1 MQLLIYTLKVRYLL
15 FSYLTFF
22 IIISYPQEISSQ
34 HDTIKANNWLEKV
47 EKSGTDLNTEQK
59 IKLINDAA
67 QIFKANHKYRRMYNC
82 VFALY
87 MIGRVQNDYKIVL
100 PHIMKISSEIKN
112 KKDKADADFVIAWIF
127 EAIGDVHFSLTKYKV
142 ILKPYIEL
150 NDTLKLAGSYNNLGN
165 IYNRLRDYHNAI
177 RYLEKAIDL
186 KSFLNDAADLSKSV
200 YNLGLAHLYNNNPEK
215 ARSYIIRA
223 NELKKRPLGDFE
235 IRMAETYLM
244 SKDYDKANELAN
256 KAVNLYYKTN
266 KKDDPYYLKILGDI
280 TQAQNKYEEA
290 EAIYE
295 KALKYKKE
303 ILDRR
308 EIVKILLPLAT
319 AQLALNKTDEA
330 LKNIDEA
337 IEMVKPSKI
346 KKSDLQILD
355 KNWEPKNDMY
365 YIDLHAAKAQCMIN
379 KYKQNKQFFYLQQA
393 DNLFTRCFTFIDD
406 MKMFYE
412 ESSAKIDLN
421 KDAKPIF
428 SQCIDNKIKMFEV
441 TKDNKYIE
449 EAFIV
454 AQKFNSFSLREQI
467 SEKTALDVAITDPI
481 KKETYTQ
488 LKTAYLNASF
498 KLNGDFTSEAFKEY
512 EDHKNKFYDFE
523 QSLQKEYP
531 KFKKIKAQIET
542 ISSTQIQEILKR
554 DEVFIN
560 YYIGLENIYG
570 FYITKS
576 KFSYF
581 LVKNDLQF
589 SQSLQKYLNILS
601 GKATID
607 QLTAKEFSENA
618 HLLYKRLIAPD
629 ISSLMDVRKMIIVPD
644 GPLFRIP
651 FEALMTNNGSWQK
664 KENFLISKY
673 DIKYLYYCQQLKMP
687 KPKVHVN
694 DFLGIGLEYDKYT
707 LESMKDLKKD
717 TIPDWIHEKFRSE
730 SLSHLYFAD
739 DEIEALTRFFRG
751 KTFINEKALKFNVI
765 NHVHNKNIIHISA
778 HSCVDFQYPENSAII
793 LQKNLQNPD
802 NILSYKDIL
811 AMNLNCQMVTLSSCN
826 SASGK
831 ILDGE
836 SVASLSKAFF
846 ESGSR
851 SVVGS
856 YWSVPDEMSKLF
868 MESFYSK
875 LSDGLSKDE
884 ALRAV
889 KLEIMDMDNTM
900 VNPAYKIPPYWA
912 AWVVYGDTD
921 PIETGFGKYWIWV
934 LLIAVSL
941 IIFVVYFIRKNR
953 RTA

>member
-1 MQLLIYTLKVRYLL
+1 MV
-15 FSYLTFF
+15 
-22 IIISYPQEISSQ
+22 SQ
-34 HDTIKANNWLEKV
+34 HDTIKANQWLEKV
-47 EKSGTDLNTEQK
+47 EKSGTDLKIEQK
-59 IKLINDAA
+59 IKLLNDASR
-67 QIFKANHKYRRMYNC
+67 IFKVNHKYNQMYKC
-82 VFALY
+82 AFALY
-87 MIGRVQNDYKIVL
+87 RIGRVQKDYKIVL
-100 PHIMKISSEIKN
+100 PHIMKISSEITS
-112 KKDKADADFVIAWIF
+112 KKEKANADFIIAWIF
-127 EAIGDVHFSLTKYKV
+127 EAMGDVHFSLNKYKGSV
-142 ILKPYIEL
+142 KTYTEIK
-150 NDTLKLAGSYNNLGN
+150 DSSRLADSYNNLGN
-165 IYNRLRDYHNAI
+165 IYTRLRDYHNAI
-177 RYLEKAIDL
+177 RCLEKAIDL
-186 KSFLNDAADLSKSV
+186 KLNLNDAGDLSRSV
-200 YNLGLAHLYNNNPEK
+200 YNLGLAHLYNNNPVK
-215 ARSYIIRA
+215 ARSYIIQA

-244 SKDYDKANELAN
+244 SKDYDKAYDLAN
-256 KAVNLYYKTN
+256 TAVNLYYKTN
-266 KKDDPYYLKILGDI
+266 KKDDPYFLKILGDI
-280 TQAQNKYEEA
+280 TQAQNKYEKA
-290 EAIYE
+290 VVIYE

-308 EIVKILLPLAT
+308 EIVKTLLPLAT

-346 KKSDLQILD
+346 KRSDVQIDD

-365 YIDLHAAKAQCMIN
+365 YIDLHAAKAQCMIS
-379 KYKQNKQFFYLQQA
+379 KYKQNNQFSNLQQA
-393 DNLFTRCFTFIDD
+393 DHLFTKCLTFIDD

-428 SQCIDNKIKMFEV
+428 SQCIDNKIKMYEV
-441 TKDNKYIE
+441 TKQKKYIE

-467 SEKTALDVAITDPI
+467 SEKTALDVAITDAN
-481 KKETYTQ
+481 KKETYSL
-488 LKTAYLNASF
+488 LKMAYLNASY
-498 KLNGDFTSEAFKEY
+498 KLNGDFTSDAFKEY
-512 EDHKNKFYDFE
+512 EANKSNFFAYE
-523 QSLQKEYP
+523 QSLQEEYP
-531 KFKKIKAQIET
+531 KFKKIKAQIEN
-542 ISSTQIQEILKR
+542 ISSTQIQGILKR

-601 GKATID
+601 GKSTMDKNAES
-607 QLTAKEFSENA
+607 EFAESA
-618 HLLYKRLIAPD
+618 HFLYDRLIAPLN
-629 ISSLMDVRKMIIVPD
+629 SSLADAKKMIIVPD

-651 FEALMTNNGSWQK
+651 FEAMMTNNGSWQK

-673 DIKYLYYCQQLKMP
+673 DIKYLYYCQQLKLT
-687 KPKVHVN
+687 KPKVYY
-694 DFLGIGLEYDKYT
+694 DDLLGIGLEYDKYT

-717 TIPDWIHEKFRSE
+717 TIPDWIHDKFRSE

-739 DEIEALTRFFRG
+739 DEIRSLTKFFRG
-751 KTFINEKALKFNVI
+751 KTYVNEEALKLNLM
-765 NHVHNKNIIHISA
+765 NHVQNKNIIHISA
-778 HSCVDFQYPENSAII
+778 HSCVDFQYPEKSAII
-793 LQKNLQNPD
+793 LHKDLLNPD

-811 AMNLNCQMVTLSSCN
+811 SMNLNCQMVTLSSCN
-826 SASGK
+826 SSSGK
-831 ILDGE
+831 IVDGE
-836 SVASLSKAFF
+836 SVGSLAKAFF

-856 YWSVPDEMSKLF
+856 CWSVPDEMSKLF
-868 MESFYSK
+868 MESFYNK
-875 LSDGLSKDE
+875 LADGMSKDE

-889 KLEIMDMDNTM
+889 KLEIMDMENTM

-921 PIETGFGKYWIWV
+921 PIETGFAKYWYWG
-934 LLIAVSL
+934 LLSVVSF
-941 IIFVVYFIRKNR
+941 IIFVAYFLRKNR